1 MLIFVRNRKVLR
13 VLVIVLLSV
22 YCIVLAVGVLSN
34 FYYTTKV
41 MHVYFDFSY
50 TVSKTIDLNIFH
62 NGKIDMI
69 INILMLIPVG
79 ISIVVLNNHNI
90 KVMNVLLL
98 TIGFCVGFTIELL
111 QLILPIARAVQLID
125 VILNGLSVILGGVIG
140 ILYVKLVNKILTKKI
155 K

>member
-1 MLIFVRNRKVLR
+1 
-13 VLVIVLLSV
+13 
-22 YCIVLAVGVLSN
+22 
-34 FYYTTKV
+34 